1 MVHTVWHPSPGQGR
15 PAGEAAGGSGLR
27 VWGRERLPN
36 GADTFPCAPWWGGRR
51 EERSRAHVYARAG
64 AASGWSPF
72 LGKWQPF
79 PRPPRL
85 LPREGSPVAGQEL
98 GCRVAGCT
106 GHSLPS
112 PKGPPAGLWLHRALK
127 ILTPLDLP
135 RAIGRGCLPWKETQ
149 EQIGEPRLPPTPECR
164 NWRSA
169 GEQFEQVRDS
179 CWGPASECP
188 VALLPAALPVTG
200 GAAVCIL

>member
-1 MVHTVWHPSPGQGR
+1 MWCTRSGTPAPGRGAPRGRRREGVVSGCGAGNASPTAQTLFPVRLGGVG
-15 PAGEAAGGSGLR
+15 GERSAAGL
-27 VWGRERLPN
+27 
-36 GADTFPCAPWWGGRR
+36 TCT
-51 EERSRAHVYARAG
+51 RAG

-112 PKGPPAGLWLHRALK
+112 PKGPPAGLWHHRALK

-200 GAAVCIL
+200 GSAVCIL